1 MSSLKPALTRPAQ
14 TFGPGAGLFRND
26 HFQIAYNTN
35 DMDKAVALFGER
47 YGIKEFQKL
56 EGPTPSGGQ
65 VRMYIAWA
73 GGVMYELLWA
83 EGPGTE
89 VFRAGLPAEGFAIRP
104 HHLGYYVPT
113 EEAWNDL
120 LAEIERTGRKIVHT
134 THVPGF
140 LRAIIVE
147 QPELGHFL
155 EYILPEAGGIQ
166 FFETAPSN

>member
-1 MSSLKPALTRPAQ
+1 MKNALTRPEAQ
-14 TFGPGAGLFRND
+14 YGSGAGLFRLD

-35 DMDKAVALFGER
+35 DMDKAVALFAGR
-47 YGIKEFQKL
+47 YGIKEFRRL
-56 EGPTPSGGQ
+56 AGPTPAGGQ
-65 VRMYIAWA
+65 IRMEIGWA
-73 GGVMYELLWA
+73 GGVMYELIWG

-89 VFRAGLPAEGFAIRP
+89 VFQAGLPGQEFAIRM

-113 EEAWNDL
+113 AEAWSAV
-120 LAEIERTGRKIVHT
+120 LAEVERTGRKILHE

-140 LRAIIVE
+140 LRAIIVD

-166 FFETAPSN
+166 FFESAPGN